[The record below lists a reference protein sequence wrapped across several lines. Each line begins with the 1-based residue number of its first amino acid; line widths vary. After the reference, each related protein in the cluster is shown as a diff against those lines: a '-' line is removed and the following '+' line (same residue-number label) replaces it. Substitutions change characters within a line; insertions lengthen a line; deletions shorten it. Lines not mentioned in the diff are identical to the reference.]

1 MAAPR
6 RRAHARLAA
15 KHAHPLQAKAIA
27 SVVAA
32 LFEAIWA
39 SSVLANPTG
48 AQVVAGGVTVSSP
61 SSTQM
66 NITQSTPNAIVN
78 WNTFS
83 IGAGEA
89 VNIAQ
94 PSVTSALLN
103 RVVGNDPS
111 NIAGRLS
118 ANGRVFLVNPAGV
131 IFAPGSSV
139 NVGSLVA
146 STLGI
151 SNADFLAGNFHFV
164 GNAPG
169 AVVNAGSIT
178 AADGGT
184 IALLGGSVTNSG
196 MVAAKLGTV
205 AVGAGSDVTLDF
217 AGDGLTTLKV
227 NSGAANAF
235 LGNTGTL
242 AADGGTVVMSAQ
254 TADALAGTVI
264 NQQGIVRAQSLAARD
279 GHIVL
284 DGGTN
289 GETLVSGTLDAS
301 GGAGL
306 TGGQVDVTGYN
317 VALLAGANV
326 NASGAAG
333 GGSVRFGGGSAG
345 KDPTIRDA
353 NAVWMD
359 PNAQIHADA
368 LTNGNGG
375 HIVAYGTTA
384 ARLYGTLT
392 ANGGPQGGNGGY
404 IETSGH
410 YLDTSGATVQA
421 LAPKGK
427 GGTWELDPFEL
438 DIVAQPTGTPASGPT
453 STGSSSVM
461 FGPDPNSSVLMFT
474 AIENELNSG
483 TSVTVSTVNSPAS
496 PNGVGTIN
504 VEAPIQMTGTA
515 PATLKLSASGSINV
529 YDNIFSTGGP
539 LGVVIDANIGGTS
552 PAYMVTLQSVNIA
565 TNGGAVAI
573 GTNGASQ
580 VSIQSTTISTSGGN
594 LTITGTAPTSDSA
607 VNAVDIENSQ
617 ITTGAGT
624 LAVTGTIGTA
634 SAGSNG
640 GGNGLYLYNSS
651 LSVTSGNVTLDGT
664 IYTDTTGY
672 GVDLVDS
679 SVGTTT
685 GNIDLT
691 GTALGTAA
699 GSGNNFVTGVYLNY
713 GYTAPTTGATLQP
726 TLQTTSGNIAMT
738 GTASGSGAIGTWL
751 QTATVENTTGQ
762 ITLNGTVNTAAATST
777 STSPVTVSARQPEL
791 SGGDGPWGVGLVDST
806 LGNSSGN
813 INVNGIVQAQYD
825 YGVGTE
831 ISSSVIGTTSGAI
844 TLTGLSSG
852 TPAANT
858 SVQGIVLENPG
869 SIVPVGVVAAV
880 QLPAAG
886 GTTAIQSD
894 TGSISI
900 YGSGTGTGTQGVL
913 ITSGTTIESTGGGAI
928 DIRGAVRGGPQPTGS
943 SSNVQNDAGVVINN
957 ATINS
962 SIGAAPSVSG
972 TQGSIAI
979 AGSTDTA
986 DYGLVLGNGL
996 SGYFGEGS
1004 VTISTGTSGTLVLR
1018 AANDGTVTSLGANGL
1033 TVQVPLGTLAI
1044 LPGSVDPSSFALV
1057 AQNATPITLYGTGA
1071 GLSIDQPTLGL
1082 LTQDVGTVVV
1092 GSDTHTGLITV
1103 NGVCVGESVTCV
1115 SMPTFTTAT
1124 NLTLENDGSGSQGI
1138 QLLYGLSLGTGNTLT
1153 LASAGTVTQGGAI
1166 QTSTLGLAGPGTFT
1180 LTNASNTVGT
1190 LMTAG
1195 TGSADFVDSQNVSL
1209 NVASMAGFATASGA
1223 FTSLGSTT
1231 ALSIAGDLTVST
1243 PTASISVSAPIES
1256 TASGTATLTLSA
1268 GGGISIDAAGV
1279 SQGNDTIGAGTG
1291 AGPLNVTLDAN
1302 TGGTGGNQ
1310 YVGIVNTTFNT
1321 NGGNFTIG
1329 DTGSSV
1335 VSISN
1340 ATIDTQG
1347 GAVNITGTNGFGDG
1361 VAIGYSAISAAGGNV
1376 TITGTSLY
1384 DGNGITLNQSTI
1396 GTTNGTIQL
1405 TGTGNA
1411 NAITGQSIFNGV
1423 LISGAGPG
1431 GAAAID
1437 VTGTGAV
1444 TLTGTMLYGPG
1455 DGVQLANASI
1465 VANGGAIGLSST
1477 ASGST
1482 AVTGIQLNTS
1492 TIGNTSGAVTLTGNG
1507 SIEGVA
1513 LSYSSIATG
1522 SGNTTLTGTATGNGI
1537 GIGLSSTALSTSGGS
1552 ITLTGTGGTSAS
1564 SFAYGV
1570 ESLNVGSGAPGT
1582 TLTTG
1587 GNGAIAITGTATGG
1601 FGQGV
1606 DLGGAVLTTAGG
1618 GVTVTGTAN
1627 VTSSGAGVGLFNTQ
1641 MSSGAGNV
1649 LIDGTTNVAPG
1660 QPFADGTGITAFNSS
1675 ILTTSGTVT
1684 LSGTT
1689 TGAPSIAYGT
1699 LLSGGYTAN
1708 GSTTVQPT
1716 IQTGSGAIAV
1726 KGSVPAT
1733 SSGSLAVD
1741 LISSDLTSTSGT
1753 IALTGLTTGTPTTG
1767 LSSTGVVLG
1776 AANSDSSSSSL
1787 VTVSTPPTTLT
1798 TGSGTL
1804 SIYGSG
1810 SGSGAQGVLV
1820 ADGSQITSNNGGA
1833 IDIRG
1838 VVTSPTT
1845 STSGGNIQYDYGTLI
1860 YNGTISA
1867 TAPNTTISIAG
1878 STNTSDAGV
1887 ALGAVP
1893 VPSSNFYYTSGTV
1906 QVNAGVNGTLAV
1918 RAANDG
1924 TVTSFA
1930 DSGAAITS
1938 SGGTLV
1944 FMPASVNPTTF
1955 AFTALD
1961 ATPITLFG
1969 TGAAG
1974 LSIEAATYSLFSGFS
1989 TLVLGSSTQ
1998 TGLITVSG
2006 VCPSQGACSSLSKP
2020 TTNQSLTLINT
2031 GSGSQGIQLL
2041 YGISLGSNT
2050 LTLASAGAVT
2060 DPGGIQAAGLLLQGP
2075 GNFTL
2080 NDPQNDVGVL
2090 AMLNAGNVNF
2100 LNSTSFVI
2108 GPIVSRSFDAA
2119 SNAATTIDATNST
2132 LTGNLLAQAATGGIG
2147 LGGGTAAPN
2156 GPTGGKNTN
2165 LSAGGTIDLVME
2177 NGVFTDNGTGSI
2189 SATNGW
2195 RIWASTWNGETRG
2208 NVQPNTAQPNFY
2220 GCSYG
2225 AGCSWGGVVPLSGDH
2240 FVYVA
2245 RPTVIVTANGEVKIE
2260 GAPNPNFGFT
2270 ISGLINGDPGST
2282 LSGTLSSSAT
2292 SGSPPGQYAID
2303 PAFFSSVGYIV
2314 QNVPGTLTVTAP
2326 PPAAPRYDPDLP
2338 LAVSAMQ
2345 SFFGMSE
2352 KTFVYENNLQG
2363 TNICVGSNQPLFTT
2377 TPPGDNQDLLAVEW
2391 KRVRSQPNLNS
2402 CMLLNGQ
2409 HGCGDF

>member
-111 NIAGRLS
+111 SIAGRLS

-164 GNAPG
+164 GSSPG

-217 AGDGLTTLKV
+217 AGDGLTTLKI
-227 NSGAANAF
+227 NTGTANAY

-264 NQQGIVRAQSLAARD
+264 NQQGIVRAQSLAERD

-284 DGGTN
+284 DGGTS
-289 GETLVSGTLDAS
+289 GETYVSGTLDAS

-306 TGGQVDVTGYN
+306 TGGQIDVTGYD
-317 VALLAGANV
+317 VGLLQGANL

-345 KDPTIRDA
+345 QDPTIRDA
-353 NAVWMD
+353 NAIWMD
-359 PNAQIHADA
+359 PSAQIHADA

-438 DIVAQPTGTPASGPT
+438 DIVAQPTGTIASGPT

-461 FGPDPNSSVLMFT
+461 FGPDPSSSVLLFT
-474 AIENELNSG
+474 VIDNELNSG
-483 TSVTVSTVNSPAS
+483 TSVTVSTVNSPVSA
-496 PNGVGTIN
+496 NGLGNIN

-515 PATLKLSASGSINV
+515 PATLTLSASGSINV
-529 YDNIFSTGGP
+529 YENIFSTGGP
-539 LGVVIDANIGGTS
+539 LGIVLDANVGNT
-552 PAYMVTLQSVNIA
+552 
-565 TNGGAVAI
+565 
-573 GTNGASQ
+573 AS
-580 VSIQSTTISTSGGN
+580 GN
-594 LTITGTAPTSDSA
+594 LIMVQGESGAP
-607 VNAVDIENSQ
+607 VQ
-617 ITTGAGT
+617 
-624 LAVTGTIGTA
+624 LF
-634 SAGSNG
+634 SNG
-640 GGNGLYLYNSS
+640 GDITIGVKAGQPGTFDGAAVLLSYADIDARVNQSASQSS
-651 LSVTSGNVTLDGT
+651 GSIT
-664 IYTDTTGY
+664 IYGQAPGATAVSGQNNLNAVGIFSSTIATSTGDIDIEGNQGSGINSPVS
-672 GVDLVDS
+672 GVYISSAVQPEPGGQTAAANQSLV
-679 SVGTTT
+679 
-685 GNIDLT
+685 I
-691 GTALGTAA
+691 A
-699 GSGNNFVTGVYLNY
+699 GSGGIRIYGIGSDPVGNEDYQVSGVAIDDAS
-713 GYTAPTTGATLQP
+713 TI
-726 TLQTTSGNIAMT
+726 QTNT
-738 GTASGSGAIGTWL
+738 GT
-751 QTATVENTTGQ
+751 
-762 ITLNGTVNTAAATST
+762 
-777 STSPVTVSARQPEL
+777 
-791 SGGDGPWGVGLVDST
+791 
-806 LGNSSGN
+806 
-813 INVNGIVQAQYD
+813 
-825 YGVGTE
+825 
-831 ISSSVIGTTSGAI
+831 
-844 TLTGLSSG
+844 
-852 TPAANT
+852 
-858 SVQGIVLENPG
+858 
-869 SIVPVGVVAAV
+869 
-880 QLPAAG
+880 
-886 GTTAIQSD
+886 
-894 TGSISI
+894 
-900 YGSGTGTGTQGVL
+900 
-913 ITSGTTIESTGGGAI
+913 I
-928 DIRGAVRGGPQPTGS
+928 DIRGQLVGGRTDSGFLSDQ
-943 SSNVQNDAGVVINN
+943 GVEIGNSVLLKVVDGG
-957 ATINS
+957 TIS
-962 SIGAAPSVSG
+962 
-972 TQGSIAI
+972 I
-979 AGSTDTA
+979 AGSSNSTS
-986 DYGLVLGNGL
+986 LGIELSSILNGQQTGNPDL
-996 SGYFGEGS
+996 SPGPG
-1004 VTISTGTSGTLVLR
+1004 GTLILR
-1018 AANDGTVTSLGANGL
+1018 AANNGDATSFAVYGTIQSSTGGSTLVLLPGVVNSDFSFGSADTTPINVNSSAPGFSINAAAMTLFPGFGTV
-1033 TVQVPLGTLAI
+1033 I
-1044 LPGSVDPSSFALV
+1044 IGSS
-1057 AQNATPITLYGTGA
+1057 
-1071 GLSIDQPTLGL
+1071 
-1082 LTQDVGTVVV
+1082 TQ
-1092 GSDTHTGLITV
+1092 TGLITV
-1103 NGVCVGESVTCV
+1103 DPETS
-1115 SMPTFTTAT
+1115 FAT
-1124 NLTLENDGSGSQGI
+1124 NVTLEANGSGSQGI
-1138 QLLYGLSLGTGNTLT
+1138 SLPSGAVAVGYTLT
-1153 LASAGTVTQGGAI
+1153 LESAGPVTQGGAI
-1166 QTSTLGLAGPGTFT
+1166 QAETLVLAGPGTFT
-1180 LTNASNTVGT
+1180 LTNADNSVNVLSVNGT
-1190 LMTAG
+1190 GDVSFTNADDIALEAFTSPTYDAG
-1195 TGSADFVDSQNVSL
+1195 TGTFGTVGSVGSDALTPGGNLGVTANGSIYLYAPVL
-1209 NVASMAGFATASGA
+1209 ASGSNTT
-1223 FTSLGSTT
+1223 FSLQ
-1231 ALSIAGDLTVST
+1231 
-1243 PTASISVSAPIES
+1243 AS
-1256 TASGTATLTLSA
+1256 
-1268 GGGISIDAAGV
+1268 GGISTNPESDGTSIGV
-1279 SQGNDTIGAGTG
+1279 AQGGGA
-1291 AGPLNVTLDAN
+1291 LNVVFDAN
-1302 TGGTGGNQ
+1302 VGGANPGSYGVTLNQ
-1310 YVGIVNTTFNT
+1310 FALNT
-1321 NGGNFTIG
+1321 NGGSFTIG
-1329 DTGSSV
+1329 DTGPSPVNIQNS
-1335 VSISN
+1335 
-1340 ATIDTQG
+1340 TIATQG
-1347 GAVNITGTNGFGDG
+1347 GAVNIAGTNAFGDG
-1361 VAIGYSAISAAGGNV
+1361 VAIGYTAISSAGGNV
-1376 TITGTSLY
+1376 TISGTSLY
-1384 DGNGITLNQSTI
+1384 DGNGITFNQSSI
-1396 GTTNGTIQL
+1396 GTTNGSVAL
-1405 TGTGNA
+1405 TGTGDA
-1411 NAITGQSIFNGV
+1411 TA
-1423 LISGAGPG
+1423 ISGELVYNGISISGVGSGNAP
-1431 GAAAID
+1431 AID
-1437 VTGTGAV
+1437 VTGSGSV
-1444 TLTGTMLYGPG
+1444 TLTGTMLDGPG
-1455 DGVQLANASI
+1455 YGVLLANTSI
-1465 VANGGAIGLSST
+1465 AANGGAIGLYST

-1482 AVTGIQLNTS
+1482 ATTGVQVNTS
-1492 TIGNTSGAVTLTGNG
+1492 TIGNTSGAVTLTGIG
-1507 SIEGVA
+1507 SADGVT
-1513 LSYSSIATG
+1513 LSDSSIATS
-1522 SGNTTLTGTATGNGI
+1522 SGNATVNGTATGSGT
-1537 GIGLSSTALSTSGGS
+1537 GVYMSGGTVSTTGGS
-1552 ITLTGTGGTSAS
+1552 IALNGTAGSSSAT
-1564 SFAYGV
+1564 FAYGV
-1570 ESLNVGSGAPGT
+1570 EIFPLSPAISA
-1582 TLTTG
+1582 LTTG
-1587 GNGAIAITGTATGG
+1587 GAGAITITGTATGSYG
-1601 FGQGV
+1601 YGMIL
-1606 DLGGAVLTTAGG
+1606 DSTPLTTAGG
-1618 GVTVTGTAN
+1618 GVTLTGTAN
-1627 VTSSGAGVGLFNTQ
+1627 VASSGVGVSLGDMLVST
-1641 MSSGAGNV
+1641 GAGSV
-1649 LIDGTTNVAPG
+1649 QIAGTTNVAAG
-1660 QPFADGTGITAFNSS
+1660 QTATGGTGVSIYGSS
-1675 ILTTSGTVT
+1675 IQTTSGNVQ

-1689 TGAPSIAYGT
+1689 TGATAYAYGT
-1699 LLSGGYTAN
+1699 AIEGGYTAS
-1708 GSTTVQPT
+1708 GGTAAQPA
-1716 IQTGSGAIAV
+1716 IQTASGSISV
-1726 KGSVPAT
+1726 NGSVPAT
-1733 SSGSLAVD
+1733 TSGSIAVD
-1741 LISSDLTSTSGT
+1741 LSSAAIASTSGT
-1753 IALTGLTTGTPTTG
+1753 IALTGLTTGTPATG
-1767 LSSTGVVLG
+1767 VSSNGVVLG
-1776 AANSDSSSSSL
+1776 SQTADSSSDAPVTLSTP
-1787 VTVSTPPTTLT
+1787 VTVT

-1810 SGSGAQGVLV
+1810 SGSDAQGVLV
-1820 ADGSQITSNNGGA
+1820 ADGSQIVSNNGGA

-1860 YNGTISA
+1860 YNGTITA
-1867 TAPNTTISIAG
+1867 TQPNTTISIAG
-1878 STNTSDAGV
+1878 STNTSDAGL
-1887 ALGAVP
+1887 AFGAVP
-1893 VPSSNFYYTSGTV
+1893 VSSDFYYNSGTV
-1906 QVNAGVNGTLAV
+1906 QVNAGTNGTLAL

-1924 TVTSFA
+1924 TATSFA
-1930 DSGAAITS
+1930 DAGAAVSATS
-1938 SGGTLV
+1938 GTLA
-1944 FMPASVNPTTF
+1944 FMPASINPTSF
-1955 AFTALD
+1955 AFMAGD
-1961 ATPITLFG
+1961 GTPITLFG

-1974 LSIEAATYSLFSGFS
+1974 LSIDAATYALFSGFS

-2006 VCPSQGACSSLSKP
+2006 VCPSQGACTSLEKP
-2020 TTNQSLTLINT
+2020 SANENLTLINT

-2060 DPGGIQAAGLLLQGP
+2060 DPGGIQAAGLLLEGP

-2147 LGGGTAAPN
+2147 LGGGTASPS

-2177 NGVFTDNGTGSI
+2177 NGVFTDNGTGNI

-2245 RPTVIVTANGEVKIE
+2245 RPTVIVTADGEVKIE
-2260 GAPNPNFGFT
+2260 GAPNPNFGYT
-2270 ISGLINGDPGST
+2270 ISGLINGDPSST

-2292 SGSPPGQYAID
+2292 TGSPPGQYAID
-2303 PAFFSSVGYIV
+2303 PAFLSSVGYIV
-2314 QNVPGTLTVTAP
+2314 QNVPGTLTVTA
-2326 PPAAPRYDPDLP
+2326 AAAQAPKAPLYDPDLP